1 MRIVW
6 TILLGLLVI
15 TAGATGYETREAVP
29 NLQQEARGVGI
40 VQGTLGVL
48 SGASLPPLASAVM
61 RGQVLELEGG
71 AYVAR
76 SSSGEEVRVP
86 LDENTSA
93 DRPAHVGDHIE
104 VYFDAGHRAIQI
116 RNIDSQIAL

>member
-6 TILLGLLVI
+6 AFLLGLLVV
-15 TAGATGYETREAVP
+15 TAGATGCETREAVSS
-29 NLQQEARGVGI
+29 LQQEARGLGI
-40 VQGTLGVL
+40 VQGTLGIMRA
-48 SGASLPPLASAVM
+48 ASVPSQASAVM

-71 AYVAR
+71 AYVVR
-76 SSSGEEVRVP
+76 SSSGEEARVP

-116 RNIDSQIAL
+116 RNIDREIAL

>member
-1 MRIVW
+1 MRILW
-6 TILLGLLVI
+6 AFLLGLLVM
-15 TAGATGYETREAVP
+15 TGGATGCESREAMS
-29 NLQQEARGVGI
+29 NLQQEARGLGI
-40 VQGTLGVL
+40 VQGTLGILRAARVP
-48 SGASLPPLASAVM
+48 SHASAVM

-86 LDENTSA
+86 LDENTLI

-104 VYFDAGHRAIQI
+104 VYFDAEHRAIQI
-116 RNIDSQIAL
+116 RNIDREIAP